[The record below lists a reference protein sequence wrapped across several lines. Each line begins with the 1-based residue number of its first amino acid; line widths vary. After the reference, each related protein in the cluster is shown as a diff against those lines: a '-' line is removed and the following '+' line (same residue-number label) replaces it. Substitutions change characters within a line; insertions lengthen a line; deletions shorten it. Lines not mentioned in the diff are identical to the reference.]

1 MRIAFIGGGNMAEA
15 IIKGLLAKGIAQP
28 GDIAVTDIKPARL
41 KLLAAQYKVAAHAR
55 AEDTLAGAE
64 LIVLAFKPQDLADSA
79 AAIKHLVPPEVPVIS
94 ILAGATLAG
103 LRGALEHAALV
114 RTIPN
119 MPAQIGEGITVW
131 TATREVTPAQR
142 ESVRT
147 LLSALGKEVFVTNE
161 EQVDMAT
168 AVSSS
173 GPAYIFLII
182 EALTDAGV
190 HIGLPRAV
198 TQELVLET
206 ISGSAHA
213 VEKLGRHPAEL
224 KNMVTSP
231 GGTTTEA
238 LRRLEAGGLR
248 HLLIEAVEAAYEK
261 SRKLGKR

>member
-1 MRIAFIGGGNMAEA
+1 MAEA
-15 IIKGLLAKGIAQP
+15 IIKGLLAKGLAKP
-28 GDIAVTDIKPARL
+28 KEIAVTDIKPARI
-41 KLLAAQYKVAAHAR
+41 KYLAAQYKVATHRSA
-55 AEDTLAGAE
+55 AEALTGAE
-64 LIVLAFKPQDLADSA
+64 LVVLAFKPQDLAESA
-79 AAIKHLVPPEVPVIS
+79 AAVKHLIPPDVPVIS
-94 ILAGATLAG
+94 ILAGTTLSG
-103 LRGALEHAALV
+103 LRIALEHTALV

-131 TATREVTPAQR
+131 TSTKDVTQAQK

-147 LLSALGKEVFVTNE
+147 LLSALGKEIFVTNE
-161 EQVDMAT
+161 EHVDMAT
-168 AVSSS
+168 ALSSS
-173 GPAYIFLII
+173 GPAYVFLII

-206 ISGSAHA
+206 IVGSAHA
-213 VEKLGRHPAEL
+213 VEKLGKHPAEL

-238 LRRLEAGGLR
+238 LRKLEAGGLR

>member
-1 MRIAFIGGGNMAEA
+1 MHVTFIGGGNMAEA
-15 IIKGLLAKGIAQP
+15 IIKGLLAKGIAKP
-28 GDIAVTDIKPARL
+28 EDIAVMDIKPARL
-41 KLLAAQYKVAAHAR
+41 KYLAEQYKVATHAR
-55 AEDTLAGAE
+55 AADALAGAE
-64 LIVLAFKPQDLADSA
+64 LVVLAFKPQDLAESA
-79 AAIKHLVPPEVPVIS
+79 AAIKKLIPPEVPVVS

-103 LRGALEHAALV
+103 LRSALEHDALV

-131 TATREVTPAQR
+131 TATKEVTAGQR
-142 ESVRT
+142 ESVRA
-147 LLSALGKEVFVTNE
+147 LLSALGKEIFVTVE

-198 TQELVLET
+198 SQELVLQT
-206 ISGSAHA
+206 IVGSAHT
-213 VEKLGRHPAEL
+213 VEKLGKHPAEL

-238 LRRLEAGGLR
+238 LRKLEAGGLR
-248 HLLIEAVEAAYEK
+248 HLLIEAVDAAYEK